1 MKLLSDEMLLEVYRK
16 LLQEKDFTQEYVQL
30 IKNELERR
38 NLAY

>member
-1 MKLLSDEMLLEVYRK
+1 MRVMSDETLLETYK
-16 LLQEKDFTQEYVQL
+16 KMLEMNFEEEFLKL